1 MEDILQSLA
10 QLGIVVAGALVAA
23 AVGAVLFVVVPDR
36 VSSVGLLGVVL
47 VLAAALVGLKIA
59 SDLAE
64 AVFPSYNV
72 GEVEVSGPITAD
84 GGGMPLRPGG
94 ASADDLVEQIE
105 RADADGNAEALVV
118 TLNTPGGQPV
128 ASDEIRRAVAE
139 FDGPTVAHAKDVCAS
154 GGYMIACG
162 SDEFVSH
169 ENSLVGSIGVIAN
182 QRKFAEFADRYGVDL
197 ERFVGGEYKDT
208 LDPMKPL
215 SDDERAYFQNVID
228 NSYESFVDLVAES
241 RDVDREFVEDTEA
254 RIYHGRQAE
263 ANGLVDALGDRDDV
277 EDRLAE
283 RADLEDVSV
292 KEFEPERGLGEKL
305 SIGAQAVARAFGRG
319 VAGVIAD
326 REGSVVEF
334 RLK

>member
-1 MEDILQSLA
+1 MADTLQSLA

-23 AVGAVLFVVVPDR
+23 AVGVALFVVVPDR
-36 VSSVGLLGVVL
+36 VSSVGILGVIL
-47 VLAAALVGLKIA
+47 VLATALVGLKIA
-59 SDLAE
+59 GDLAE
-64 AVFPSYNV
+64 TVFPTYNV
-72 GEVEVSGPITAD
+72 GEVEVSGPITAE

-105 RADADGNAEALVV
+105 RADEDGNTEALIV

-139 FDGPTVAHAKDVCAS
+139 FDGPTVAHARDVCAS

-162 SDEFVSH
+162 SDELVSY
-169 ENSLVGSIGVIAN
+169 EDSLVGSIGVIAN

-215 SDDERAYFQNVID
+215 SEDERAYFQNVID
-228 NSYESFVDLVAES
+228 SSYESFVDLVAES
-241 RDVDREFVEDTEA
+241 RDVDREFVESTEA

-263 ANGLVDALGDRDDV
+263 SNGLVDALGDRDDV
-277 EDRLAE
+277 EARLAE
-283 RADLEDVSV
+283 RADLDDVSV
-292 KEFEPERGLGEKL
+292 REFEPERGLGEKL
-305 SIGAQAVARAFGRG
+305 SIGAQALARAFGRG
-319 VAGVIAD
+319 VAGVVTD
-326 REGSVVEF
+326 REGSAVEF